1 MGIMVYRAIGYNYKS
16 PLIVCERSITD
27 IDYHNII
34 SKNGMFEELDHKYNP
49 GGNNCIYKR
58 EGFFFKILAS

>member
-34 SKNGMFEELDHKYNP
+34 SKNRMFEELDHKYNP
-49 GGNNCIYKR
+49 GSYIFKR
-58 EGFFFKILAS
+58 KVTSLYL